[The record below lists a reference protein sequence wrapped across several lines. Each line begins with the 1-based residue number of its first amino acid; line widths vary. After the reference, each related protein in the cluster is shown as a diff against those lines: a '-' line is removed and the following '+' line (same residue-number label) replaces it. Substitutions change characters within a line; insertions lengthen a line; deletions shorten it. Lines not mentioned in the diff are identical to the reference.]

1 MVKVPKAVH
10 DSVWKK
16 YMGNKTEGRC
26 YCCKLEPITFFNFEV
41 GHNKARIKGGSDDIE
56 NLRPICK
63 TCNTSMATQ
72 SIENFRA
79 KHFSSTTSR
88 LTKSSRRTLSS
99 KMVKKKPLSKE
110 DLNKLTPTQLKFLA
124 NKHNIKVKGT
134 TYNEYFFG
142 TKISSQTTPPTKRKY
157 INELFGK
164 VLEGEKFR

>member
-26 YCCKLEPITFFNFEV
+26 YCCKLETITVFNFEV

-72 SIENFRA
+72 SIESFRA
-79 KHFSSTTSR
+79 KHFSFTTSG
-88 LTKSSRRTLSS
+88 LTKSSRNILKS
-99 KMVKKKPLSKE
+99 KTTKKKPLSKE
-110 DLNKLTPTQLKFLA
+110 DLNKLTPTQLKLLA

-134 TYNEYFFG
+134 TYTEYIFG
-142 TKISSQTTPPTKRKY
+142 TKVASHTNPPTKLKY
-157 INELFGK
+157 IKELFGK
-164 VLEGEKFR
+164 VFEGDKFQ